1 MKKPKYH
8 KSVLTK
14 EVVAALHINNQAKYI
29 DATLGTGGHSQE
41 IIKYGGLVLGI
52 EADKDTLKIAKRRLD
67 KACSAAKHKVQNSCF
82 KLAHANFKDIGHI
95 AKTNGY
101 EKVNGILFDL
111 GVNLQQLTSDK
122 RGFSFSNPKALLDM
136 RIDPQG
142 QKVTAADLLNGL
154 RQDQLDEMFRVVLD
168 YKEAINLTKRVV
180 ETRKT
185 SPFRTVGDLLKVVER
200 SNNKQS
206 GLHPATKAFL
216 ALRVA
221 VNSELENIKE
231 AIPAAFTL
239 LASKGRLVVISFH
252 SGEDKIIK
260 ECFKDFQKKGLVEIE
275 TKKPIIPTK
284 QEIKVN
290 PSARSAKMRILNKI

>member
-8 KSVLTK
+8 KPVLTK
-14 EVVAALHINNQAKYI
+14 EVLNALHINNQAKYI

-41 IIKYGGLVLGI
+41 IIRNGGLVLGI
-52 EADKDTLKIAKRRLD
+52 EADEDALKTAKRRLD
-67 KACSAAKHKVQNSCF
+67 KTCSAVRHKAQSSCF
-82 KLAHANFKDIGHI
+82 KLAHANFKDIGQI

-101 EKVNGILFDL
+101 EMVNGILFDL
-111 GVNLQQLTSDK
+111 GVNSQQLTSDK

-154 RQDQLDEMFRVVLD
+154 RKDQLDEMFLVVLD
-168 YKEAINLTKRVV
+168 YKEAINLAKRVV

-185 SPFRTVGDLLKVVER
+185 SPFKTVEDLLKVAGR
-200 SNNKQS
+200 PANKKS

-216 ALRVA
+216 ALRIA

-231 AIPAAFTL
+231 AIPAALSL
-239 LASKGRLVVISFH
+239 LASEGRLVVISFH

-260 ECFKDFQKKGLVEIE
+260 ECFKDFQKEGVAEIE

-284 QEIKVN
+284 QEIRAN
-290 PSARSAKMRILNKI
+290 PSARSAKMRVLIKI

>member
-8 KSVLTK
+8 KTVLTK
-14 EVVAALHINNQAKYI
+14 EVLNALHINNQAKYI

-41 IIKYGGLVLGI
+41 IIRNGGLVLGI
-52 EADKDTLKIAKRRLD
+52 EADEDALKTAKRRLD
-67 KACSAAKHKVQNSCF
+67 KACSAVKHKAQSSCF
-82 KLAHANFKDIGHI
+82 KLVHANFKDIGHI
-95 AKTNGY
+95 AKISGY

-111 GVNLQQLTSDK
+111 GVNSQQLTSDK

-154 RQDQLDEMFRVVLD
+154 RQDQLDEMFLVVLD
-168 YKEAINLTKRVV
+168 YKEAINFTKRVV

-185 SPFRTVGDLLKVVER
+185 SPFRTVGDLLKVAGR
-200 SNNKQS
+200 SNNQRS

-216 ALRVA
+216 ALRIA

-231 AIPAAFTL
+231 AIPAALSL
-239 LASKGRLVVISFH
+239 LASRGRLVVISFH
-252 SGEDKIIK
+252 SGEDKVIK
-260 ECFKDFQKKGLVEIE
+260 ECFRDFQKNDLAEIE

-284 QEIKVN
+284 QEIKAN
-290 PSARSAKMRILNKI
+290 PSARSAKMRILIKI